1 MGSELLL
8 PASAAMQVAWMRIAP
23 QVVQVGLVSE
33 AATCPCPSCG
43 RSSGRIH
50 SHYTRTLQDVPAHG
64 RVIQLCIAL
73 RRFFCDFAECPQRT
87 FAEQAPELMALGAR
101 KTCRLGVALREI
113 GMVAGGEAGAR
124 LARRLSMPVSPATL
138 LRLIRRMPLPP
149 VSAPR
154 VLGVDDWAFRRG
166 QRYGTILCD
175 LETHQ
180 PVDLLPERS
189 AEIFAEWLR
198 THPGAEIIS
207 RDRGGEYSKGAS
219 LGAPQ
224 AIQVADRWHLI
235 HNLVH
240 AFEQAMNRRHEL
252 LAEAAKIA
260 ARTMRPAGV
269 ETPTTPVQPQSAAAA
284 MPVEPDREPT
294 GKERRRAESQ
304 SRRQARFEQVKEL
317 ETKGV
322 SLRGIARQ
330 LNLNIHT
337 VRRLAHL
344 EQAPEHASRPAV
356 PTPLDGFVDYLK
368 ERWEQGCQNASQLY
382 REVKQRG
389 FTGSSYMVQ
398 RRLTEW
404 RNFSDAANATGR
416 QPGSSYNRRPSG
428 KQAAWMLLDTKTPPA
443 QCSRERREFISQLHQ
458 KCPELA
464 DNVWVIHE
472 FGKVLRERQPANLD
486 AWMELV
492 EEPTILPEVRSFAHH
507 LRQDWA
513 AVVEA
518 VRQPW
523 SNGQV
528 EGQVNR
534 LKLIKRL
541 MYGRASFELLKARVL
556 QMT

>member
-1 MGSELLL
+1 
-8 PASAAMQVAWMRIAP
+8 MQVAWMRITP
-23 QVVQVGLVSE
+23 QAVQVGLVSE
-33 AATCPCPSCG
+33 TTTCPCPSCG
-43 RSSGRIH
+43 QCSRRVH
-50 SHYTRTLQDVPAHG
+50 SHYVRTLQDLPAHG

-73 RRFFCDFAECPQRT
+73 RRFFCDFRDCSQQT
-87 FAEQAPELMALGAR
+87 FAEQAPELMALAAR
-101 KTCRLGVALREI
+101 KTCRLSTALREI

-138 LRLIRRMPLPP
+138 LRLIRRSSLSP

-175 LETHQ
+175 LESHE
-180 PVDLLPERS
+180 PIDLLPERS
-189 AEIFAEWLR
+189 AEVFAEWLR
-198 THPGAEIIS
+198 THPGTEIIS
-207 RDRGGEYSKGAS
+207 RDRGGEYARGAS
-219 LGAPQ
+219 LGAPEAKQ
-224 AIQVADRWHLI
+224 IADRWHLI
-235 HNLVH
+235 HNLVE
-240 AFEQAMNRRHEL
+240 AFERAMSRRHEL

-260 ARTMRPAGV
+260 AKTIRPGSV
-269 ETPTTPVQPQSAAAA
+269 ETPATPCAQPQNATPAMPVQP
-284 MPVEPDREPT
+284 VGEPT
-294 GKERRRAESQ
+294 ARERRRAECQ

-317 ETKGV
+317 QAKGV

-330 LNLNIHT
+330 LNFSIHT
-337 VRRLAHL
+337 VRRLTRV
-344 EQAPEHASRPAV
+344 EHAPAHASQPAV
-356 PTPLDGFVDYLK
+356 ATPLDGFVEYLK
-368 ERWEQGCQNASQLY
+368 QRWEQGCHNARQLY

-389 FTGSSYMVQ
+389 FTGSRFMVQ
-398 RRLTEW
+398 RRLAEW
-404 RNFSDAANATGR
+404 RDPKDAGHVTGTR
-416 QPGSSYNRRPSG
+416 PRSHPIHNPRPSG
-428 KQAAWMLLDTKTPPA
+428 RHAAWMLLDSKSPA
-443 QCSRERREFISQLHQ
+443 TQHSREQQEFISLLHQ
-458 KCPELA
+458 KWPELA

-472 FGKVLRERQPANLD
+472 FGRVLKEREPANLD

-492 EEPTILPEVRSFAHH
+492 EEPTILPEVRSFAHN

-541 MYGRASFELLKARVL
+541 MYGRGSFDLLRARVL
-556 QMT
+556 QMN